1 MEKKTYEAEFAG
13 RKLTVETGELAQLAS
28 GAVTVRYGDTV
39 VLAAVTVGKEDNE
52 TATFLPLLVD
62 YEERFYAAGKIS
74 GSRFVKRE
82 GRPSDNAVLNARL
95 IDHSI
100 RPLFPKEYRRD
111 VQLIITVFSID
122 NENNPDFLSIIAAS
136 SALMLSG
143 APFAGPI
150 GGIRVGTKE
159 SKLVLNP
166 LLSDIKEGDLELVLA
181 GGKERTLM
189 VEVEGNEIPEET
201 VLKAIKLAQES
212 LKPVLELQDK
222 LKKECAL
229 EHEEYLYEE
238 GDIHIKL
245 SDHLGSSLQK
255 AVRLADK
262 TKRQLEINEFEA
274 QVLAAFEGDYKQIE
288 IKDAFNVLL
297 EKEIRKAI
305 LHNEIRPDGR
315 KLDEVRPLK
324 ISVGVLP
331 RTHGSALFSRGE
343 TQALSVA
350 TLDSP
355 SKEQSIDTMEEET
368 QKRFFHHYNFPPYSV
383 GEVSP
388 LRGASRREIG
398 HGHLAEKALKNMIP
412 SKDDFPYTIRLVT
425 EILASNGSTSMA
437 ATCGSTLALMDA
449 GVPIKKP
456 VSGIAMG
463 LVTGEDRK
471 SGEIKDY
478 KILTDIQG
486 AEDFAGDM
494 DLKITGTRDG
504 ITALQLDV
512 KIAGISMEIFEKTFE
527 QGRVARLHILDKM
540 EETIKEPRK
549 ALSQYAPQIVVV
561 QINPDRIRDVIGPG
575 GKQINQI
582 IDECGVEIDIEDD
595 GRVFV
600 TSTEKEG
607 LKKAVDWVKNLTREV
622 KVGEVFEGKVT
633 RLMNFGAFVEL
644 FPGQEGMVHISQIAD
659 RRVENIHDVL
669 KVGQVVK
676 VVVIEIDEQNRV
688 NLSIKAAPK

>member
-633 RLMNFGAFVEL
+633 RLVNFGAFVEL